1 MPNPLVSQGQLNRV
15 RGSVTVQNFPALNV
29 SASFLNRAGISL
41 ALEGNAVALLPTL
54 TGVVLSEEAYMMI
67 TLRINLLK
75 TQTLSALYQTQMV
88 KSSLLGNI
96 TVRPDINPGNGLQPY
111 DLVNTAIASV
121 ADQTYNGEDPG
132 WAISIR
138 GYILLNNDLWN

>member
-1 MPNPLVSQGQLNRV
+1 MPNPLVAQGQLNRV

-41 ALEGNAVALLPTL
+41 ALEGAAAALLPTL
-54 TGVVLSEEAYMMI
+54 TGVVISEEAYMMC

-75 TQTLSALYQTQMV
+75 TQPLSALYQAQMV
-88 KSSLLGNI
+88 QSSLLGSM
-96 TVRPDINPGNGLQPY
+96 TVRPDIIGGGLQPY
-111 DLVNTAIASV
+111 DLVNMTIASV

-132 WAISIR
+132 WAISCR
-138 GYILLNNDLWN
+138 GYILINNDLWD